1 MAKKSTVQKNLKRQR
16 TVKKYAEKRNS
27 LLDIAKDP
35 NAKNDARMEARRELA
50 KLPVNANPNRI
61 VNRCEATG
69 RPRGY
74 IRFFGLSR
82 ITFREMALKGYI
94 PGVSKASW

>member
-16 TVKKYAEKRNS
+16 TVKKYAEKRNN
-27 LLDIAKDP
+27 LLGIAKDP
-35 NAKNDARMEARRELA
+35 NAKSDARMEARRELA

-74 IRFFGLSR
+74 IRFFGCLLYTSDAAD
-82 ITFREMALKGYI
+82 E
-94 PGVSKASW
+94 